1 LFRSL
6 CALCEYLSRT
16 NQFRTV
22 DRTETGMLVVEV
34 QRAAGDRLEG
44 IRPKQIKSPHRNRSS
59 LEPKWLRGPQDIKP
73 AGQVMLK
80 TKRGQCSGVGPAR
93 RGRDG
98 GPNDDGLAVAQAE
111 GDRIG
116 RTKGEGGARGR
127 RRLGGRCAHA
137 ALGPKPRE
145 RHGPVRGREPHLLR
159 QVQGTDSTTGL
170 KDGDTRM
177 RITHI
182 GWTETAYP
190 HGLRL
195 VAARPARAGAGA
207 RAG

>member
-1 LFRSL
+1 MFRSL

-22 DRTETGMLVVEV
+22 DRTDTGMLVVEV
-34 QRAAGDRLEG
+34 PRVVGDRLEG
-44 IRPKQIKSPHRNRSS
+44 ILPKQIKSPHRNRSS

-116 RTKGEGGARGR
+116 RTKGEGGARAAQAAR
-127 RRLGGRCAHA
+127 RSLRARGV
-137 ALGPKPRE
+137 GPETQGTPWPGPGARTAPTTTGA
-145 RHGPVRGREPHLLR
+145 RHRLLR
-159 QVQGTDSTTGL
+159 
-170 KDGDTRM
+170 
-177 RITHI
+177 
-182 GWTETAYP
+182 
-190 HGLRL
+190 
-195 VAARPARAGAGA
+195 RA
-207 RAG
+207 